1 MTFADIV
8 NGGGKA
14 KPGYKKICFCGE
26 QAQKDGLQY
35 FWVDT
40 CCIDKT
46 NKAELAVAI
55 RSMFCWYRN
64 AARCYVYL
72 SDVASLPSVAARG
85 YYSSQWLSWIWIFPV
100 LSHLFGWCNSTIH
113 RFFSSRHVSCLPM
126 DSDVVSSQQES
137 EHKFQKSRWF
147 TRGWTLQE
155 LLAPPVVE
163 FFSKEGIKL
172 GNKLSLTKELCKVT
186 GIPSSALQGTPLS
199 DFNVLDRIS
208 WGEHRTTKIPA
219 DRAYSLMGILGVSL
233 SPIDGERLAEAMQRV
248 KDENEKQNQCIRD
261 LRLSDPRHDKIRIE
275 RTKGGLLMDAY
286 RWVLENHT
294 FQHWQQDLD
303 SRLLWV
309 RGDPGKGKT
318 MLLCGIIDEL
328 PHSMPKGALL
338 SYFFCQA
345 TDLSINSAT
354 AVLRGLL
361 YMLVH

>member
-1 MTFADIV
+1 
-8 NGGGKA
+8 
-14 KPGYKKICFCGE
+14 
-26 QAQKDGLQY
+26 
-35 FWVDT
+35 
-40 CCIDKT
+40 
-46 NKAELAVAI
+46 
-55 RSMFCWYRN
+55 
-64 AARCYVYL
+64 
-72 SDVASLPSVAARG
+72 
-85 YYSSQWLSWIWIFPV
+85 
-100 LSHLFGWCNSTIH
+100 
-113 RFFSSRHVSCLPM
+113 
-126 DSDVVSSQQES
+126 
-137 EHKFQKSRWF
+137 
-147 TRGWTLQE
+147 
-155 LLAPPVVE
+155 
-163 FFSKEGIKL
+163 
-172 GNKLSLTKELCKVT
+172 
-186 GIPSSALQGTPLS
+186 
-199 DFNVLDRIS
+199 
-208 WGEHRTTKIPA
+208 
-219 DRAYSLMGILGVSL
+219 MGILGVSL
-233 SPIDGERLAEAMQRV
+233 SPIDGERPAEAMQRV

-345 TDLSINSAT
+345 TDSSINSAT